1 MKTAEIRE
9 KFLQFFES
17 KGHLRL
23 PSFSVIPQD
32 DPTLLFINAGMTPLK
47 AYFTGKKPVFPG
59 YEGEWYRV
67 TTCQK
72 SVRTGDI
79 ENVGRTN
86 RHQTVFEMLGNFSF
100 GDYFKKEAIEWA
112 WEFLAD
118 PQWLGLEP
126 ERLYVTIYKDDDEA
140 FEHWTR
146 VGVPPEKIH
155 RFDADENFWPQNA
168 PTKGPNGPCGPCSEI
183 YYDRGPEFG
192 SDTWADYYETRES
205 TRFVEIWNLVFPQY
219 DRKDGGVLEPL
230 PKPNIDTG
238 MGLAR
243 VAMVL
248 QGVTDFYETDEFQP
262 LIAKIVELTGVSYEG
277 PSSVAHRVI
286 SEHARAVAFILADG
300 AHFSNTGRGYVVRRL
315 LRRAV
320 RFGYLLGLR
329 EPFMFRLAEVV
340 AEIMGGVYPELKEN
354 LEGVQKQIKIEE
366 EQFLRTLESGIKRL
380 DGMLAGLGPGDT
392 LSGKDAFTLYDTY
405 GFPLDLTLEIAD
417 ERGIRVDTEGYEK
430 ALEEAQEIARSS
442 AAFDKELFKKSNE
455 ALFALAADYGG
466 TSFVGYEN
474 LETQAQVKLLLV
486 GEQTL
491 QEAPAGTEV
500 QVVLDK
506 TPFYA
511 EGGGQVG
518 DAGILEWEGG
528 WAKVSTT
535 QKNPEGIFLHLARVE
550 EGTLQAGT
558 VVRALVD
565 MHRRDTEKNHTATHL
580 LHAALRA
587 VLGTHVQQKGSYVG
601 PDRLR
606 FDFSQFEPIAPKDL
620 AQVELLVNRW
630 IQADFPVSYAYKP
643 LEEARKEGAM
653 ALFGEKYGDVVR
665 VVSVEGTVDQVASK
679 ELCGGCHVRRTG
691 EIGTLI
697 IVTEESVAAGVRRIE
712 ALTGTGAT
720 RYVREMLD
728 RVNGLARELGTAPE
742 SLPERV
748 GKLQDELKAREKEVE
763 KLKLDLARAQL
774 GGGSAGVSLQKAN
787 GYTYLAVRLEGIEA
801 GALRSAAD
809 ELLDK
814 HQADLVAVGS
824 GQNLVI
830 KVSKAAQSKGLD
842 AGAVMRKIS
851 EVAGGRGGGKGA
863 LAQGG
868 GFDLDKAFGALEAA
882 LG

>member
-9 KFLQFFES
+9 KYLQFFES

-23 PSFSVIPQD
+23 PSFSVVPQD

-47 AYFTGKKPVFPG
+47 AYFTGKKPVFAG
-59 YEGEWYRV
+59 HEGEWYRV

-112 WEFLAD
+112 WEFLTD
-118 PQWLGLEP
+118 PRWLGLDGN
-126 ERLYVTIYKDDDEA
+126 RLYVTIYKDDDEA

-183 YYDRGPEFG
+183 YYDRGPAFG

-205 TRFVEIWNLVFPQY
+205 NRFVEIWNLVFPQY

-262 LIAKIVELTGVSYEG
+262 LIAKIVELTGISYEG

-286 SEHARAVAFILADG
+286 SEHARAVTFILSDG

-329 EPFMFRLAEVV
+329 EPFMYRLAEVV
-340 AEIMGGVYPELKEN
+340 ALVMGGVYPELKEH

-380 DGMLAGLGPGDT
+380 DAMLASLESGDT

-405 GFPLDLTLEIAD
+405 GFPLDLTLEIAN

-455 ALFALAADYGG
+455 ALSALAADYGG
-466 TSFVGYEN
+466 TSFVGYED
-474 LETQAQVKLLLV
+474 LEAQAQVKLLLV
-486 GEQTL
+486 GEQTI
-491 QEAPAGTEV
+491 QEAPVGTEV

-511 EGGGQVG
+511 EGGGQIG
-518 DAGILEWEGG
+518 DAGVLEWEGG
-528 WAKVSTT
+528 WARVSTT
-535 QKNPEGIFLHLARVE
+535 QKNPDGIFLHIARVE
-550 EGTLQAGT
+550 EGTLKAGST
-558 VVRALVD
+558 VRALVD
-565 MHRRDTEKNHTATHL
+565 VHRRDTEKNHTATHL

-587 VLGTHVQQKGSYVG
+587 VLGPHVQQKGSYVG

-606 FDFSQFEPIAPKDL
+606 FDFSQFEPIAPRDL
-620 AQVELLVNRW
+620 AKVELLVNRW

-665 VVSVEGTVDQVASK
+665 VVSVEGAVDNVSSK

-691 EIGTLI
+691 EIGALV
-697 IVTEESVAAGVRRIE
+697 IVAEESVAAGVRRIE

-728 RVNGLARELGTAPE
+728 RLGGLSRELGTAPE
-742 SLPERV
+742 HLLERV
-748 GKLQDELKAREKEVE
+748 NKLQDELKAREKEIE
-763 KLKLDLARAQL
+763 KLKLELARAQL
-774 GGGSAGVSLQKAN
+774 GGSSAGFSLREAN
-787 GYTYLAVRLEGIEA
+787 GYRYLAVKLEGLEA
-801 GALRSAAD
+801 GALRGAAD

-824 GQNLVI
+824 GQNLVV
-830 KVSKAAQSKGLD
+830 KVGKKALDAGLD
-842 AGAVMRKIS
+842 AGMVMKKLS
-851 EVAGGRGGGKGA
+851 AVAGGRGGGKGA

-868 GFDLDKAFGALEAA
+868 GFDLDKTFAAMEEALR
-882 LG
+882 

>member
-9 KFLQFFES
+9 KFLRFFES

-23 PSFSVIPQD
+23 PSFSVVPQD

-47 AYFTGKKPVFPG
+47 PYFLGKKPVFPG
-59 YEGEWYRV
+59 HEGEWYRV

-112 WEFLAD
+112 WEFLTR
-118 PQWLGLEP
+118 PEWLGLDP
-126 ERLYVTIYKDDDEA
+126 ERIYVTIYKDDDEA
-140 FEHWTR
+140 FAHWTR

-183 YYDRGPEFG
+183 YYDRGPAFG
-192 SDTWADYYETRES
+192 SDTWADYYQTRES
-205 TRFVEIWNLVFPQY
+205 NRFVELWNLVFPQY

-238 MGLAR
+238 MGLSR

-262 LIAKIVELTGVSYEG
+262 LIAKIVELSGISYEG
-277 PSSVAHRVI
+277 PASVAHRVI
-286 SEHARAVAFILADG
+286 AEHARAVAFILADG
-300 AHFSNTGRGYVVRRL
+300 VHFSNTGRGYVVRRL

-329 EPFMFRLAEVV
+329 EPFMYQLAEVV
-340 AEIMGGVYPELKEN
+340 AGVMGGVYPELKEN
-354 LEGVQKQIKIEE
+354 LTSVQRQIKIEE

-380 DGMLAGLGPGDT
+380 DAMLANLGPGDT
-392 LSGKDAFTLYDTY
+392 LPGREAFTLYDTY
-405 GFPLDLTLEIAD
+405 GFPLDLTIEIAA
-417 ERGIRVDTEGYEK
+417 ERGIQVDTEGFEQ
-430 ALEEAQEIARSS
+430 ALEEQQERARAA
-442 AAFDKELFKKSNE
+442 AAFSKELFKKSNE
-455 ALFALAADYGG
+455 ALAALAADYGG
-466 TSFVGYEN
+466 TKFVGYED
-474 LETQAQVKLLLV
+474 LEAQAQVKLLLV
-486 GEQTL
+486 GEQTIE
-491 QEAPAGTEV
+491 EAPAGTEV

-518 DAGILEWEGG
+518 DAGVLEWEGG
-528 WAKVSTT
+528 WAKVATT
-535 QKNPEGIFLHLARVE
+535 RKNPDGIFLHMARVE
-550 EGTLQAGT
+550 EGSLKAGT

-565 MHRRDTEKNHTATHL
+565 AHRRDTEKNHTATHL

-587 VLGTHVQQKGSYVG
+587 VLGPHVQQRGSYVG

-606 FDFSQFEPIAPKDL
+606 FDFSQFEPISPKDL
-620 AQVELLVNRW
+620 ARVELLVNRW
-630 IQADFPVSYAYKP
+630 IQADFPVSYTYKP

-665 VVSVEGTVDQVASK
+665 VVSVEGAVDNVTSK

-691 EIGTLI
+691 EIGALV
-697 IVTEESVAAGVRRIE
+697 IVAEESVAAGVRRIE
-712 ALTGTGAT
+712 ALTGTGAI

-728 RVNGLARELGTAPE
+728 RVGGLARELGTSPE
-742 SLPERV
+742 HLRERV
-748 GKLQDELKAREKEVE
+748 NKLQDELKAREKEVE
-763 KLKLDLARAQL
+763 KLKLELARAQL
-774 GGGSAGVSLQKAN
+774 GGTAAVALKEAG
-787 GYTYLAVRLEGIEA
+787 GYRFLAVKLEGLEA
-801 GALRSAAD
+801 GALRGAAD
-809 ELLDK
+809 ELLDR

-830 KVSKAAQSKGLD
+830 KVSKAAQERGLD
-842 AGAVMRKIS
+842 AGVVMKQLS
-851 EVAGGRGGGKGA
+851 AAAGGRGGGKGP

-868 GFDLDKAFGALEAA
+868 GFDLDKAFGALEQA

>member
-9 KFLQFFES
+9 KFLRFFES

-23 PSFSVIPQD
+23 PSFSVVPQD

-47 AYFTGKKPVFPG
+47 PYFLGKKPVFPG
-59 YEGEWYRV
+59 HEGEWYRV

-112 WEFLAD
+112 WEFLTR
-118 PQWLGLEP
+118 PEWLGLDP
-126 ERLYVTIYKDDDEA
+126 ERIYVTIYKDDDEA
-140 FEHWTR
+140 FAHWTR

-183 YYDRGPEFG
+183 YYDRGPAFG
-192 SDTWADYYETRES
+192 NDTWADYYQTRES
-205 TRFVEIWNLVFPQY
+205 NRFVELWNLVFPQY

-238 MGLAR
+238 MGLSR

-286 SEHARAVAFILADG
+286 AEHARAVAFILADG
-300 AHFSNTGRGYVVRRL
+300 VHFSNTGRGYVVRRL

-329 EPFMFRLAEVV
+329 EPFMYQLAEVV
-340 AEIMGGVYPELKEN
+340 AEVMGGVYPELKEN
-354 LEGVQKQIKIEE
+354 LTSVQRQIKIEE

-380 DGMLAGLGPGDT
+380 DAMLANLGPGDT
-392 LSGKDAFTLYDTY
+392 LSGREAFTLYDTY
-405 GFPLDLTLEIAD
+405 GFPLDLTIEIAA
-417 ERGIRVDTEGYEK
+417 ERGIQVDTEGFEK
-430 ALEEAQEIARSS
+430 ALEEQQERARAA
-442 AAFDKELFKKSNE
+442 AAFSKELFKKSNE
-455 ALFALAADYGG
+455 ALAALAADYGG
-466 TSFVGYEN
+466 TKFVGYES
-474 LETQAQVKLLLV
+474 LEATAQVKLLLV

-491 QEAPAGTEV
+491 EEAPAGTEV
-500 QVVLDK
+500 QVVLDR

-518 DAGILEWEGG
+518 DAGVLEWEGG
-528 WAKVSTT
+528 WAKVATT
-535 QKNPEGIFLHLARVE
+535 RKNPDGIFLHMARVE
-550 EGTLQAGT
+550 EGSLKAGT

-565 MHRRDTEKNHTATHL
+565 AHRRDTEKNHTATHL

-587 VLGTHVQQKGSYVG
+587 VLGPHVQQRGSYVG

-606 FDFSQFEPIAPKDL
+606 FDFSQFEPISPKDL
-620 AQVELLVNRW
+620 ARVELLVNRW
-630 IQADFPVSYAYKP
+630 IQADFPVSYTYKP

-665 VVSVEGTVDQVASK
+665 VVSVEGAVDNVTSK

-691 EIGTLI
+691 EIGALV
-697 IVTEESVAAGVRRIE
+697 IVAEESVAAGVRRIE

-720 RYVREMLD
+720 QYVREMLD
-728 RVNGLARELGTAPE
+728 RVGGLARELGTSPE
-742 SLPERV
+742 HLRERV
-748 GKLQDELKAREKEVE
+748 NKLQDELKAREKEVE
-763 KLKLDLARAQL
+763 KLKLELARAQL
-774 GGGSAGVSLQKAN
+774 GGTAAVALKEAN
-787 GYTYLAVRLEGIEA
+787 GYRYLAVKLEGLEA
-801 GALRSAAD
+801 GALRGAAD
-809 ELLDK
+809 ELMEK
-814 HQADLVAVGS
+814 HRADLVAVGS

-830 KVSKAAQSKGLD
+830 KVSKAAQERGLD
-842 AGAVMRKIS
+842 AGVVMKQLS
-851 EVAGGRGGGKGA
+851 AAAGGRGGGKGP

-868 GFDLDKAFGALEAA
+868 GFDLDKAFGALEQA